1 MKEYCIYCIWNGGT
15 PFILHTFKNID
26 SAKAKLFEM
35 ISLEGERER
44 PYFVDNDFFDNKYSY
59 AGRLKYFCIKER
71 EITEWNKYSEEK
83 TNIENRNK
91 IIYINNFKKVV
102 DK

>member
-35 ISLEGERER
+35 ISLEEERER
-44 PYFVDNDFFDNKYSY
+44 PYFVDNDF
-59 AGRLKYFCIKER
+59 CI
-71 EITEWNKYSEEK
+71 EEK
-83 TNIENRNK
+83 KMTERNEYTEEKKNIENINK
-91 IIYINNFKKVV
+91 IIYLNNFKKVV